1 MILISQPPK
10 RCHQIRVDVRKPGK
24 DMKIHNCKVERR
36 KTCKNADELEEFSF
50 KPGDCGAK
58 CYQETLKSKTVNS
71 TILMCKDGIC
81 KDFSQ
86 EYSCHDVQT
95 HLNNLIDGNQC
106 SCQSFEETY
115 LPTVEYLHLPDS
127 KCPQRDEKY
136 FLSCQQVFLLRN
148 SFQFH

>member
-1 MILISQPPK
+1 M
-10 RCHQIRVDVRKPGK
+10 QIR
-24 DMKIHNCKVERR
+24 NCKVERR

-58 CYQETLKSKTVNS
+58 CYDKTLKNKTVNS

-86 EYSCHDVQT
+86 EYSCEDVQT
-95 HLNNLIDGNQC
+95 QLDTLIDGNQC
-106 SCQSFEETY
+106 SCQSFLGIY

-127 KCPQRDEKY
+127 KCPQRNEDY
-136 FLSCQQVFLLRN
+136 YLSCHQVLVFRN
-148 SFQFH
+148 FSICYQEF